1 MTFEQVE
8 IVICMHPNNDKF
20 FIFRAPE
27 NASKK
32 LNVGD
37 YVLCDTC
44 NGHNQIAQCITPQF
58 TITDFRLKQFYDV
71 EINRLPP
78 VTAYLKP
85 VAFAFEPIKEV
96 IPCKKQTTVHPA
108 ADLNRN

>member
-8 IVICMHPNNDKF
+8 IVVCRHPNNDRNF
-20 FIFRAPE
+20 VFRAPE

-44 NGHNQIAQCITPQF
+44 QGPNQIAQCITPQF
-58 TITDFRLKQFYDV
+58 MITDFRLKQFYNVDP
-71 EINRLPP
+71 NKLRP

-85 VAFAFEPIKEV
+85 VAFAYEPVKE
-96 IPCKKQTTVHPA
+96 
-108 ADLNRN
+108 